1 MEKYSNHFGLIHGR
15 RASPNAWNL
24 NNSVLT
30 NLKFVRLIS
39 VVPLFK
45 MISREEITMNR
56 INRYPMWVIAALMLS
71 IGSMVGGAFVGAS
84 IIHAG
89 HAPEA
94 ALAAATPPVRE
105 AATMP
110 ATFAP
115 VVKAV
120 LPAVVNISSTTVI
133 RTSGRADNPFGDLF
147 PGFRMPD
154 RPLRQQGEGSGVIVS
169 SDGYI
174 VTNNHVVDGATELN
188 VSLSDKREM
197 KARVIGKDAKTDIA
211 LIKVDARDLPHATL
225 GSSANVEVGD
235 IALAIGNPFGL
246 GQTVTMGIVSAT
258 GRGGLGIEDYEDFIQ
273 TDASINPGNSG
284 GALVNTKG
292 ELIGINTAILSRT
305 GGNQGVGF
313 AVPVDM
319 VRQVMT
325 QLKEKGAVTRA
336 WLGLSFEELTPKL
349 ASALGVKASN
359 GAVVVE
365 IVPDGPAAKS
375 GLRKD
380 DVIVGMNGKDV
391 DGRSLRLAVGSLAPG
406 ATIDLKVL
414 RDGSE
419 RKYSV
424 TLDAMP
430 NTIDRAE
437 QEQPYFTPR
446 RGRRG

>member
-1 MEKYSNHFGLIHGR
+1 
-15 RASPNAWNL
+15 
-24 NNSVLT
+24 
-30 NLKFVRLIS
+30 
-39 VVPLFK
+39 
-45 MISREEITMNR
+45 MNR
-56 INRYPMWVIAALMLS
+56 ITRYPVWVIAALMLI
-71 IGSMVGGAFVGAS
+71 IGSMAGGAFVGAS
-84 IIHAG
+84 IMRAG

-94 ALAAATPPVRE
+94 AVAAAAPPVRE

-110 ATFAP
+110 GTFAP

-133 RTSGRADNPFGDLF
+133 RTSGRGDNPFEDLF
-147 PGFRMPD
+147 PGLRLPD

-188 VSLSDKREM
+188 VSLADKREL

-211 LIKVDARDLPHATL
+211 LIKVDAKDLPHATL

-246 GQTVTMGIVSAT
+246 GQTVTMGIISAT
-258 GRGGLGIEDYEDFIQ
+258 GRGGLGIEEYEDFIQ

-292 ELIGINTAILSRT
+292 ELIGINTAILSRS

-313 AVPVDM
+313 AVPMDM

-325 QLKEKGAVTRA
+325 QLKDKGVVTRA
-336 WLGLSFEELTPKL
+336 RLGLYFQELTPSL
-349 ASALGVKASN
+349 ASTLGVKASK
-359 GAVVVE
+359 GAVVTDV
-365 IVPDGPAAKS
+365 VPDGPAAKA
-375 GLRKD
+375 GLQKE
-380 DVIVGMNGKDV
+380 DVIIAMNGKDI

-406 ATIDLKVL
+406 ATIDLRVL
-414 RDGSE
+414 RAGAE

-424 TLDAMP
+424 TLDEMP
-430 NTIDRAE
+430 NTVDRA
-437 QEQPYFTPR
+437 QETQPPVPRLRR
-446 RGRRG
+446 RG